1 MNREEFKEMC
11 RLCLGDKAA
20 TPGSKEYNQTMQ
32 LLKELDKSR
41 DGEITLQEFRGAE
54 TKGSSLLFIGLMEL
68 QTTLQKNVIGVR
80 PRPAPRSDD
89 AFAGRSVCYGAGL
102 FVVALLATS

>member
-54 TKGSSLLFIGLMEL
+54 TKGSSLLFIGLS
-68 QTTLQKNVIGVR
+68 R
-80 PRPAPRSDD
+80 RR
-89 AFAGRSVCYGAGL
+89 RYR
-102 FVVALLATS
+102 